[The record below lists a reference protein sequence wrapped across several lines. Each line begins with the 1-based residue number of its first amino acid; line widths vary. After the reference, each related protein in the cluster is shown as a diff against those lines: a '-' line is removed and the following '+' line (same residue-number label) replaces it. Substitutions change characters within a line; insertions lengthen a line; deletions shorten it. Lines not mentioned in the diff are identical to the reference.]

1 MPPVVPP
8 NARPAA
14 LRLFLARRNPARSR
28 RVVDSARWV
37 RTAGAASS
45 GHQAA
50 QDTRRVTA
58 YDVAGLCAAAGA
70 LAIAGTAVSACSTSA
85 PTAASSAAASPAPSP
100 SSSPREMRAGLA
112 PSPAIEDEYE
122 IIDEIIG
129 EGGYCVVHKGRDR
142 RTGELVAVKMLSK
155 TETSARE
162 FWSEVDVLRVAGQH
176 PNIMQLR
183 GTFETDD
190 CWYIVQDLAQDGELF
205 DHLISKGAYS
215 EKQASTAMRELCDA
229 LHYLHRKGIVH
240 GDIKPENIL
249 LHRGRMC
256 LVDFGVSF
264 RLGER
269 FFGDSQLTG
278 TVAYAAP
285 ETLHSAASDYSYQ
298 SDLVDDD
305 DDGPS
310 LYKLGPKADMF
321 ALGVV
326 LYILLCGAHPFDPYN
341 NLTDE
346 EVRNHDHA
354 NCC

>member
-1 MPPVVPP
+1 MNLGTAFLLGATSPGSRLAMPAPSLPRALAL
-8 NARPAA
+8 ARAHRRASAGARWLRAAQLQARDRRPTPRAPLAA
-14 LRLFLARRNPARSR
+14 LGL
-28 RVVDSARWV
+28 
-37 RTAGAASS
+37 
-45 GHQAA
+45 
-50 QDTRRVTA
+50 
-58 YDVAGLCAAAGA
+58 AGLCA
-70 LAIAGTAVSACSTSA
+70 LAV
-85 PTAASSAAASPAPSP
+85 AASAASGAEAADCAESAAAMATAAR
-100 SSSPREMRAGLA
+100 PRNVTK
-112 PSPAIEDEYE
+112 SPAIEDEFE

-142 RTGELVAVKMLSK
+142 RSGELVAIKMLSK
-155 TETSARE
+155 NETSARE

-215 EKQASTAMRELCDA
+215 EKQASSAMRELCDA

-269 FFGDSQLTG
+269 FFGDTQLTG

-285 ETLHSAASDYSYQ
+285 ETLQHSAASNYSYR
-298 SDLVDDD
+298 SEPLDDD

-346 EVRNHDHA
+346 EVCWHSK
-354 NCC
+354 

>member
-1 MPPVVPP
+1 MPPLPSRP
-8 NARPAA
+8 TALLLLARHGGKPTADQVLRRRLRTKSRAAAA
-14 LRLFLARRNPARSR
+14 LAEEE
-28 RVVDSARWV
+28 
-37 RTAGAASS
+37 TAG
-45 GHQAA
+45 
-50 QDTRRVTA
+50 RRHSRTNV
-58 YDVAGLCAAAGA
+58 YRVAGLCAAGV
-70 LAIAGTAVSACSTSA
+70 LAVTAAAAAATTPAATATSTS
-85 PTAASSAAASPAPSP
+85 PPQTRTAHP
-100 SSSPREMRAGLA
+100 
-112 PSPAIEDEYE
+112 PAIEDEYE
-122 IIDEIIG
+122 IMSEIIG

-142 RTGELVAVKMLSK
+142 RTSELVAIKMLSK

-176 PNIMQLR
+176 PNVMELR

-190 CWYIVQDLAQDGELF
+190 CWYIVQGLAQDGELF

-215 EKQASTAMRELCDA
+215 EKQASSAMRELCDA

-249 LHRGRMC
+249 LHRDRMC

-269 FFGDSQLTG
+269 FFGDTQLTG

-285 ETLHSAASDYSYQ
+285 ETLQNSATSYSYENEV
-298 SDLVDDD
+298 VDED

-346 EVRNHDHA
+346 EVRWA
-354 NCC
+354 CMSCES

>member
-1 MPPVVPP
+1 MPPVAPP
-8 NARPAA
+8 TAR
-14 LRLFLARRNPARSR
+14 LRLLLARRARL
-28 RVVDSARWV
+28 RWV
-37 RTAGAASS
+37 RAASV
-45 GHQAA
+45 GQDAA
-50 QDTRRVTA
+50 RRSREATA

-70 LAIAGTAVSACSTSA
+70 LALAGTAVSACA
-85 PTAASSAAASPAPSP
+85 TATASPAAIDSTGSP
-100 SSSPREMRAGLA
+100 DHAPARPRDKRAGLA
-112 PSPAIEDEYE
+112 PAPAIEDEFE

-155 TETSARE
+155 NETSARE

-285 ETLHSAASDYSYQ
+285 ETLHSASSNYSYQ
-298 SDLVDDD
+298 NDLVDDD

-346 EVRNHDHA
+346 EVRCHVDCHRQDLL
-354 NCC
+354 